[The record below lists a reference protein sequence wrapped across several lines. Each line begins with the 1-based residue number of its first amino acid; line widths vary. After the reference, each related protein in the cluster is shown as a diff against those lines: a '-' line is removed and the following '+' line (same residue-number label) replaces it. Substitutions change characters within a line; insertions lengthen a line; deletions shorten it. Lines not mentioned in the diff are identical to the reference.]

1 MLDYNTLN
9 ALVEKHLGKIGA
21 LQNKLYLHII
31 TFIGS
36 LTNDNFATIS
46 IKYVTTTK
54 TPFTAQ
60 TLFNEIKNRYDT
72 VDVISFR
79 DDDDGIDGHGGV
91 IEECMTGP
99 DRFAILI
106 DGFNEDTHLNVKT
119 FNSHF
124 MVSGANIDVYYIYEY
139 GTDKIIYNV

>member
-9 ALVEKHLGKIGA
+9 ALVEKYLGKGGF
-21 LQNKLYLHII
+21 QNNLYLHII

-36 LTNDNFATIS
+36 LSNDNFATIS

-60 TLFNEIKNRYDT
+60 TLFNEIKNRYNT

-79 DDDDGIDGHGGV
+79 DDDAGIDGHGGV
-91 IEECMTGP
+91 IEECFTVP
-99 DRFAILI
+99 DRFGISI

-119 FNSHF
+119 FNSQF
-124 MVSGANIDVYYIYEY
+124 MVSGANVDSYYIYEY
-139 GTDKIIYNV
+139 GTDKILYNV